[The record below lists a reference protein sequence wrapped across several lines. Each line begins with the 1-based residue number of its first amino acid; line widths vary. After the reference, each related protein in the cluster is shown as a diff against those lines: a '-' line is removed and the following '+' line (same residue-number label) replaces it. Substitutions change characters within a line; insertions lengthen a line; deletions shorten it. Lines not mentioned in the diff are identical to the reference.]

1 MFGRLKAKGEAGAED
16 EMVGWYHQLN
26 GHEFEQ
32 TRGDSGEQG
41 SLECFMGSQR
51 VRQKSMTEQQGEKKH
66 LECSHLKEVFILI
79 SSLLLQSLCNNSFLK
94 KIKAV

>member
-41 SLECFMGSQR
+41 SLECFMGFQR

-66 LECSHLKEVFILI
+66 LECSHLKALKQER
-79 SSLLLQSLCNNSFLK
+79 FL
-94 KIKAV
+94 VT